1 MHGAACAV
9 AVQLRQVQR
18 FRDNPLPR
26 EGGIAMDQKRQ
37 NFLAMLGIA
46 PNALTRTRLPLD
58 HGVNRLE
65 MTRVCRETNL
75 NFGARRKFPNGAIS
89 EMIFHIAIAGDQI
102 GNVVLAELGEDDAQR
117 FFQEIR
123 QHVQSTAVRHA
134 HANFFHGSGGTFV
147 QNRIENHH
155 QRFRALQ

>member
-1 MHGAACAV
+1 
-9 AVQLRQVQR
+9 
-18 FRDNPLPR
+18 
-26 EGGIAMDQKRQ
+26 
-37 NFLAMLGIA
+37 
-46 PNALTRTRLPLD
+46 
-58 HGVNRLE
+58 

-75 NFGARRKFPNGAIS
+75 NFGARRKFPNGAIT
-89 EMIFHIAIAGDQI
+89 EMIFHVAIAGDQI

-134 HANFFHGSGGTFV
+134 HANFFHGSGRTFV

-155 QRFRALQ
+155 QRFRALQAKSVFDRRSANAENTSNESASISVRKSATCT